1 MTHTENRRIVSMECL
16 GAPLA
21 SASAVGTPAALDN
34 YRELRA
40 QLLQFA
46 RHLAPPDVAE
56 DLVQEAFLSV
66 LRRGPSVPRD
76 GFGLPQL
83 AYLCTTVRNAMVDRI
98 RRERVQQR
106 RTAESL
112 AGASVSTPAAEEGH
126 ELRDRLAGALPRLS
140 RRQWQAATLTTLGG
154 LTAEQAAESVGS
166 SREAICGSRDR
177 AMRELRLSIPGASGA
192 SSRGG

>member
-1 MTHTENRRIVSMECL
+1 MTHTENRRPVSMKPD
-16 GAPLA
+16 GAMLA
-21 SASAVGTPAALDN
+21 PASIPAALDN
-34 YRELRA
+34 YRELRS

-46 RHLAPPDVAE
+46 RHLAAPDVAE

-66 LRRGPSVPRD
+66 LRRGASVPRD
-76 GFGLPQL
+76 GFGMPQL
-83 AYLCTTVRNAMVDRI
+83 GYLCTTVRNAMVDRI
-98 RRERVQQR
+98 RRERMQQR

-112 AGASVSTPAAEEGH
+112 AGALISTAAAEDEH

-177 AMRELRLSIPGASGA
+177 AMRELRLSIPGISGA
-192 SSRGG
+192 SSSAI